1 MEKFIQC
8 CNNTV
13 LVSINSRK
21 SGKKKVNNKTFS
33 ALPMPKLLPLPNNAL
48 KTEEI
53 EPIINKVPKP
63 RPKSEFD
70 LDSTFN
76 LDGFS
81 TDSLKD
87 LLKQVITHEHSILK
101 TLKSRCVI
109 LDKLI
114 KGTQNISSFTNKETS
129 DFIKLIEEMT
139 RTLIKTSEM
148 EVELGLKNRLSER
161 KNLENASLKY
171 NNTVLSRRS
180 QQSEYELKEL
190 REKLKILSE
199 ENLKLHKNNEVEK
212 QKFSEVNNKVQL
224 LEDSLWVITN
234 SSTFST
240 QDSVTK
246 LKSAITALLKDAHYY
261 KKEIQAL

>member
-21 SGKKKVNNKTFS
+21 SWKKSQNSKTFS
-33 ALPMPKLLPLPNNAL
+33 ALSMPKLLPLPNTTT
-48 KTEEI
+48 KTEEV
-53 EPIINKVPKP
+53 EPLPQKAPKQ

-76 LDGFS
+76 LDFLS
-81 TDSLKD
+81 ADSLKD
-87 LLKQVITHEHSILK
+87 LLKQVTTQELSILK
-101 TLKSRCVI
+101 TLKSRCLI

-114 KGTQNISSFTNKETS
+114 KGTQSISSFTNKETS

-148 EVELGLKNRLSER
+148 EVELGLKNRLTEK

-171 NNTVLSRRS
+171 NNTILSRRS
-180 QQSEYELKEL
+180 QQSECELKEL

-199 ENLKLHKNNEVEK
+199 ENLKLQKNNEVEK
-212 QKFSEVNNKVQL
+212 QKYFEVKSKVQT

-234 SSTFST
+234 SASFST
-240 QDSVTK
+240 QDSVSK
-246 LKSAITALLKDAHYY
+246 LKSALTALIRDAHYY
-261 KKEIQAL
+261 KKEIQSL